1 LGKFAALVDHYHGA
15 YREAQVLF
23 ERCCDRELAQLRRSA
38 KSSPIALRC

>member
-23 ERCCDRELAQLRRSA
+23 ERCDRELAQLRRSA